1 MVPQSV
7 TPARVAAA
15 CGEALTRLRE
25 HHLRPLA
32 GSQGNVLFISGEY
45 NGVWL
50 EHVFDG
56 VVWAELTGESAVA
69 REEADL
75 FLRHQKEDGQIPCF
89 VWESKIGYSQLQECV
104 SYGAL
109 CLDVYRL
116 TQDGDFLRRAYEG
129 LARWDQW
136 LCANRMRV
144 DDLIDTYC
152 GYDTGHDN
160 SGRLAGW
167 KYPGAT
173 PSRDAAVYPEDCP
186 VAPLLCP
193 DVNAVFYGDRK
204 AIAEMAALLGESEAA
219 AAWAEK
225 AEATRLALIAAC
237 RGEDGFFY
245 DVDKEGKMRPCR
257 SISITNVFTEGVL
270 PPEEVRALF
279 DRFFRDPAHFGTPFP
294 YPSVA
299 ASDPTFTARTAGN
312 GWGYWCQGLTML
324 RTLRWM
330 KRCGL
335 EAELHENMQ
344 TWLAAWTDSEVRF
357 GQELDP
363 FTGAPSPCSPYYSS
377 TMLFYLASAKELGLW
392 SN

>member
-1 MVPQSV
+1 MTSE
-7 TPARVAAA
+7 RVAAA
-15 CGEALTRLRE
+15 CREALTRLRE

-32 GSQGNVLFISGEY
+32 GSRGNVVFISAEY

-50 EHVFDG
+50 EHVYDG
-56 VVWAELTGESAVA
+56 VVWAQLTGESDVA

-75 FLRHQKEDGQIPCF
+75 FLRHQKADGQLPCY

-104 SYGAL
+104 SFGAL

-116 TQDGDFLRRAYEG
+116 TGDGDFLRRAYEG
-129 LARWDQW
+129 LCRWEGW
-136 LCANRMRV
+136 LCANRMRA

-173 PSRDAAVYPEDCP
+173 PSRDASVYPEDCP

-193 DVNAVFYGDRK
+193 DVNAVFFGDRK
-204 AIAEMAALLGESEAA
+204 ALAEMAALLGEREAA
-219 AAWAEK
+219 ASRAEK
-225 AEATRLALIAAC
+225 AEKTRLALIAAC

-245 DVDKEGKMRPCR
+245 DVDRAGRMRPCR
-257 SISITNVFTEGVL
+257 CVSITNVFTEGVL

-279 DRFFRDPAHFGTPFP
+279 GRWFRDPGEFGTPFP

-324 RTLRWM
+324 RSLRWM
-330 KRCGL
+330 KACGL
-335 EAELHENMQ
+335 EAELHENMAK
-344 TWLAAWTDSEVRF
+344 WLAAWTDSPVRF

-377 TMLFYLASAKELGLW
+377 TMLFYLASAKELGYL
-392 SN
+392 SKEML